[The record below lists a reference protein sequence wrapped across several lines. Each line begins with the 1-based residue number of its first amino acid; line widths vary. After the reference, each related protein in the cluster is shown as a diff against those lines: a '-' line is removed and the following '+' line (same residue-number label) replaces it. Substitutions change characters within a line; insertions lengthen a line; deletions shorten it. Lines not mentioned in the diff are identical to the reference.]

1 MLYLWI
7 KSLHIIF
14 VISWMA
20 GLLYLPRLFVYHT
33 RAKIGSELDLT
44 LQIMERKLQKIIL
57 NPALILVFASG
68 IWLIVLTDAF
78 NTGGWIHLKLLLVLL
93 LAGFQGFLSVTRKKF
108 IKGENKKSEK
118 FYRIINEVP
127 AILMVAIVILVVI
140 KPM

>member
-78 NTGGWIHLKLLLVLL
+78 SAGGWIHLKLLLVLL